1 VRSLVAAGRRRER
14 VRRGV
19 SIGVCGARGDSGGD
33 CRGSE
38 RKGKRRLDAA
48 GDRMRAG
55 TGTPREDTRGE
66 RRGFGRT
73 MPPDEVASTACA
85 SSADHASA
93 STWTRRVA
101 TVARDRV
108 SASQTSSSSSS
119 TTSPP
124 SFRAHA
130 PSERPA
136 STRTTRDWLASS
148 RVVRDAARAVTDPQV
163 SNALAGAGAGAVAA
177 TIVCPLD
184 VLKTRLQVS
193 TTRAGG
199 DAYVSTFQSLR
210 SIVQLEGFIGLYRGL
225 TPTIAALLPNWAVY
239 FTAYEFLKR
248 SSFQKS
254 RRALANGD
262 DTENETE
269 SELAASLR
277 HMTSAAGAGA
287 ATVFVTNPLWVVK
300 TRLQVQ
306 HSRALRGSMPTRAV
320 YKGTLDALRRVA
332 TEEGARGLY
341 SGLAPSLAGIAHVV
355 IQFPV
360 YERLKLQLARGDF
373 SVFGFEDGPDGKT
386 GKQRCVGDLTGVELA
401 CASAV
406 AKMVAS
412 SVTYPHEVIRS
423 HMHVQGLGPFGGVL
437 GLIAKIHAEGG
448 GWRAFYRGVGTNLVR
463 TTPAAAITFTSYELI
478 SRQFQEL
485 GRAVREEEDR

>member
-1 VRSLVAAGRRRER
+1 
-14 VRRGV
+14 
-19 SIGVCGARGDSGGD
+19 
-33 CRGSE
+33 
-38 RKGKRRLDAA
+38 
-48 GDRMRAG
+48 M
-55 TGTPREDTRGE
+55 TPND
-66 RRGFGRT
+66 
-73 MPPDEVASTACA
+73 VASTACA
-85 SSADHASA
+85 SSADASA
-93 STWTRRVA
+93 WTWTRRVA

-108 SASQTSSSSSS
+108 SATPTTSSAASMRAS
-119 TTSPP
+119 TPSRRATAA

-136 STRTTRDWLASS
+136 STRTARDWVRSS
-148 RVVRDAARAVTDPQV
+148 RVARDAARALTDPQV

-193 TTRAGG
+193 TLRAGG

-210 SIVQLEGFIGLYRGL
+210 SIVRLEGAVGLYRGL
-225 TPTIAALLPNWAVY
+225 TPTVAALLPNWAVY
-239 FTAYEFLKR
+239 FTAYEFLKTR
-248 SSFQKS
+248 GAS
-254 RRALANGD
+254 AAP
-262 DTENETE
+262 E
-269 SELAASLR
+269 SEFAASLR

-287 ATVFVTNPLWVVK
+287 ATVLVTNPLWVVK

-320 YKGTLDALRRVA
+320 YAGTLDALRRVA

-360 YERLKLQLARGDF
+360 YERLKLELARGD
-373 SVFGFEDGPDGKT
+373 VFGIRRAEAAT
-386 GKQRCVGDLTGVELA
+386 GDASRDVGDLTGLELA

-423 HMHVQGLGPFGGVL
+423 HMHVQGFGPFGGVL
-437 GLIAKIHAEGG
+437 SLTKKIHAEGG

-485 GRAVREEEDR
+485 GRAVREEEDE

>member
-1 VRSLVAAGRRRER
+1 
-14 VRRGV
+14 
-19 SIGVCGARGDSGGD
+19 
-33 CRGSE
+33 
-38 RKGKRRLDAA
+38 
-48 GDRMRAG
+48 M
-55 TGTPREDTRGE
+55 TPND
-66 RRGFGRT
+66 
-73 MPPDEVASTACA
+73 VASTACA
-85 SSADHASA
+85 SSADASA
-93 STWTRRVA
+93 WTWTRRVA

-108 SASQTSSSSSS
+108 SATPTTSSAASARATPSRRA
-119 TTSPP
+119 TAA

-136 STRTTRDWLASS
+136 STRTARDWVRSS
-148 RVVRDAARAVTDPQV
+148 RVARDAARALTDPQV

-193 TTRAGG
+193 TLRAGG

-210 SIVQLEGFIGLYRGL
+210 SIVRLEGAVGLYRGL
-225 TPTIAALLPNWAVY
+225 TPTVAALLPNWAVY
-239 FTAYEFLKR
+239 FTAYEFLKTR
-248 SSFQKS
+248 GAS
-254 RRALANGD
+254 AAP
-262 DTENETE
+262 E
-269 SELAASLR
+269 SEFAASLR

-287 ATVFVTNPLWVVK
+287 ATVLVTNPLWVVK

-320 YKGTLDALRRVA
+320 YAGTLDALRRVA

-360 YERLKLQLARGDF
+360 YERLKLELARGD
-373 SVFGFEDGPDGKT
+373 VFRIRRAEAAT
-386 GKQRCVGDLTGVELA
+386 GDASRDVGDLTGLELA

-437 GLIAKIHAEGG
+437 GLIRKIHAEGG

-485 GRAVREEEDR
+485 GRAVREEEDE

>member
-1 VRSLVAAGRRRER
+1 
-14 VRRGV
+14 
-19 SIGVCGARGDSGGD
+19 
-33 CRGSE
+33 
-38 RKGKRRLDAA
+38 
-48 GDRMRAG
+48 M
-55 TGTPREDTRGE
+55 TPND
-66 RRGFGRT
+66 
-73 MPPDEVASTACA
+73 VASTACA
-85 SSADHASA
+85 SSADASA
-93 STWTRRVA
+93 WTWTRRVA

-108 SASQTSSSSSS
+108 SATPTTSSAASARATPSRRA
-119 TTSPP
+119 TAA

-136 STRTTRDWLASS
+136 STRTARDWVRSS
-148 RVVRDAARAVTDPQV
+148 RVARDAARALTDPQV

-193 TTRAGG
+193 TLRAGG

-210 SIVQLEGFIGLYRGL
+210 SIVRLEGAVGLYRGL
-225 TPTIAALLPNWAVY
+225 TPTVAALLPNWAVY
-239 FTAYEFLKR
+239 FTAYEFLKTR
-248 SSFQKS
+248 GAS
-254 RRALANGD
+254 AAP
-262 DTENETE
+262 E
-269 SELAASLR
+269 SEFAASLR

-287 ATVFVTNPLWVVK
+287 ATVLVTNPLWVVK

-320 YKGTLDALRRVA
+320 YAGTLDALRRVA

-360 YERLKLQLARGDF
+360 YERLKLELARGD
-373 SVFGFEDGPDGKT
+373 VFGIRRAEAAT
-386 GKQRCVGDLTGVELA
+386 GDASRDVGDLTGLELA

-423 HMHVQGLGPFGGVL
+423 HMHVQGFGPFGGVL
-437 GLIAKIHAEGG
+437 ALTKKIHAEGG

-485 GRAVREEEDR
+485 GRAVREEEDE

>member
-1 VRSLVAAGRRRER
+1 
-14 VRRGV
+14 
-19 SIGVCGARGDSGGD
+19 
-33 CRGSE
+33 
-38 RKGKRRLDAA
+38 
-48 GDRMRAG
+48 M
-55 TGTPREDTRGE
+55 TPND
-66 RRGFGRT
+66 
-73 MPPDEVASTACA
+73 VASTACA
-85 SSADHASA
+85 SSADASA
-93 STWTRRVA
+93 WTWTRRVA

-108 SASQTSSSSSS
+108 SATPTTSSASS
-119 TTSPP
+119 TPSRRAAAA

-136 STRTTRDWLASS
+136 STRTARDWVRSS
-148 RVVRDAARAVTDPQV
+148 RVARDAARALTDPQV

-193 TTRAGG
+193 TLRAGG

-210 SIVQLEGFIGLYRGL
+210 SIVRLEGAVGLYRGL
-225 TPTIAALLPNWAVY
+225 TPTVAALLPNWAVY
-239 FTAYEFLKR
+239 FTAYEFLKTR
-248 SSFQKS
+248 GAS
-254 RRALANGD
+254 AAP
-262 DTENETE
+262 E
-269 SELAASLR
+269 SEFAASLR

-287 ATVFVTNPLWVVK
+287 ATVLVTNPLWVVK

-320 YKGTLDALRRVA
+320 YAGTLDALRRVA

-360 YERLKLQLARGDF
+360 YERLKLELARGD
-373 SVFGFEDGPDGKT
+373 VFRIRRAEAAT
-386 GKQRCVGDLTGVELA
+386 GDASRDVGDLTGLELA

-423 HMHVQGLGPFGGVL
+423 HMHVQGFGPFGGVL
-437 GLIAKIHAEGG
+437 ALTKKIHAEGG

-485 GRAVREEEDR
+485 GRAVREEEDE

>member
-1 VRSLVAAGRRRER
+1 
-14 VRRGV
+14 
-19 SIGVCGARGDSGGD
+19 
-33 CRGSE
+33 
-38 RKGKRRLDAA
+38 
-48 GDRMRAG
+48 M
-55 TGTPREDTRGE
+55 TPND
-66 RRGFGRT
+66 
-73 MPPDEVASTACA
+73 VASTACA
-85 SSADHASA
+85 SSADASA
-93 STWTRRVA
+93 WTWTRRVA

-108 SASQTSSSSSS
+108 SATPTTSSAASARATPSRRA
-119 TTSPP
+119 TAA

-136 STRTTRDWLASS
+136 STRTVRDWVRSS
-148 RVVRDAARAVTDPQV
+148 RVARDAARALTDPQV

-193 TTRAGG
+193 TLRAGG
-199 DAYVSTFQSLR
+199 DAYVSTVQSLR
-210 SIVQLEGFIGLYRGL
+210 SIVRLEGAVGLYRGL
-225 TPTIAALLPNWAVY
+225 TPTVAALLPNWAVY
-239 FTAYEFLKR
+239 FTAYEFLKTR
-248 SSFQKS
+248 GAS
-254 RRALANGD
+254 AAP
-262 DTENETE
+262 E
-269 SELAASLR
+269 SEFAASLR

-287 ATVFVTNPLWVVK
+287 ATVLVTNPLWVVK

-306 HSRALRGSMPTRAV
+306 HSRALRGSMPTRVV
-320 YKGTLDALRRVA
+320 YAGTLDALRRVA

-360 YERLKLQLARGDF
+360 YERLKLELARGD
-373 SVFGFEDGPDGKT
+373 VFGIRRAEAAT
-386 GKQRCVGDLTGVELA
+386 GDASRDVGDLTGLELA

-423 HMHVQGLGPFGGVL
+423 HMHVQGFGPFGGVL
-437 GLIAKIHAEGG
+437 ALTKKIHAEGG

-485 GRAVREEEDR
+485 GRAVREEEDE

>member
-1 VRSLVAAGRRRER
+1 
-14 VRRGV
+14 
-19 SIGVCGARGDSGGD
+19 
-33 CRGSE
+33 
-38 RKGKRRLDAA
+38 
-48 GDRMRAG
+48 M
-55 TGTPREDTRGE
+55 TPND
-66 RRGFGRT
+66 
-73 MPPDEVASTACA
+73 VASTACA
-85 SSADHASA
+85 SSADASA
-93 STWTRRVA
+93 WTWTRRVA

-108 SASQTSSSSSS
+108 SATPTTSSAAS
-119 TTSPP
+119 TAASTPSRRATAA

-136 STRTTRDWLASS
+136 STRTARDWVRSS
-148 RVVRDAARAVTDPQV
+148 RVARDAARALTDPQV

-193 TTRAGG
+193 TLRAGG
-199 DAYVSTFQSLR
+199 DAYVSTVQSLR
-210 SIVQLEGFIGLYRGL
+210 SIVRLEGAVGLYRGL
-225 TPTIAALLPNWAVY
+225 TPTVAALLPNWAVY
-239 FTAYEFLKR
+239 FTAYEFLKTR
-248 SSFQKS
+248 GAS
-254 RRALANGD
+254 AAP
-262 DTENETE
+262 E
-269 SELAASLR
+269 SEFAASLR

-287 ATVFVTNPLWVVK
+287 ATVLVTNPLWVVK

-320 YKGTLDALRRVA
+320 YAGTLDALRRVA

-341 SGLAPSLAGIAHVV
+341 SGLVPSLAGIAHVG

-360 YERLKLQLARGDF
+360 YERLKLELARGD
-373 SVFGFEDGPDGKT
+373 VFGIRRAEAAT
-386 GKQRCVGDLTGVELA
+386 GDASRDVGDLTGLELA

-423 HMHVQGLGPFGGVL
+423 HMHVQGFGPFGGVL
-437 GLIAKIHAEGG
+437 ALTKKIHAEGG

-485 GRAVREEEDR
+485 GRAVREEEDE

>member
-1 VRSLVAAGRRRER
+1 
-14 VRRGV
+14 
-19 SIGVCGARGDSGGD
+19 
-33 CRGSE
+33 
-38 RKGKRRLDAA
+38 
-48 GDRMRAG
+48 
-55 TGTPREDTRGE
+55 
-66 RRGFGRT
+66 
-73 MPPDEVASTACA
+73 
-85 SSADHASA
+85 
-93 STWTRRVA
+93 
-101 TVARDRV
+101 
-108 SASQTSSSSSS
+108 
-119 TTSPP
+119 
-124 SFRAHA
+124 
-130 PSERPA
+130 
-136 STRTTRDWLASS
+136 
-148 RVVRDAARAVTDPQV
+148 VRDAARAVTDPQV

-485 GRAVREEEDR
+485 GRAVREEEDE

>member
-1 VRSLVAAGRRRER
+1 MG
-14 VRRGV
+14 
-19 SIGVCGARGDSGGD
+19 
-33 CRGSE
+33 
-38 RKGKRRLDAA
+38 
-48 GDRMRAG
+48 AG
-55 TGTPREDTRGE
+55 TGIPREDTRGE
-66 RRGFGRT
+66 RRAVGRT
-73 MPPDEVASTACA
+73 MTPNDVASTACA
-85 SSADHASA
+85 SSADASA
-93 STWTRRVA
+93 WTWTRRVA

-108 SASQTSSSSSS
+108 SATPTTSSAAS
-119 TTSPP
+119 TAASTPSRRATAA

-136 STRTTRDWLASS
+136 STRTARDWVRSS
-148 RVVRDAARAVTDPQV
+148 RVARDAARALTDPQV

-193 TTRAGG
+193 TLRAGG
-199 DAYVSTFQSLR
+199 DAYVSTVQSLR
-210 SIVQLEGFIGLYRGL
+210 SIVRLEGAVGLYRGL
-225 TPTIAALLPNWAVY
+225 TPTVAALLPNWAVY
-239 FTAYEFLKR
+239 FTAYEFLKTR
-248 SSFQKS
+248 GPS
-254 RRALANGD
+254 AAP
-262 DTENETE
+262 E
-269 SELAASLR
+269 SEFAASLR

-287 ATVFVTNPLWVVK
+287 ATVLVTNPLWVVK

-306 HSRALRGSMPTRAV
+306 HSRALRGSMPTRVV
-320 YKGTLDALRRVA
+320 YAGTLDALRRVA

-360 YERLKLQLARGDF
+360 YERLKLELARGD
-373 SVFGFEDGPDGKT
+373 VFGIRRAEAAT
-386 GKQRCVGDLTGVELA
+386 GDASRDVGDLTGLELA

-423 HMHVQGLGPFGGVL
+423 HMHVQGFGPFGGVL
-437 GLIAKIHAEGG
+437 SLTKKIHAEGG

-485 GRAVREEEDR
+485 GRAVREEEDE

>member
-1 VRSLVAAGRRRER
+1 
-14 VRRGV
+14 
-19 SIGVCGARGDSGGD
+19 
-33 CRGSE
+33 
-38 RKGKRRLDAA
+38 
-48 GDRMRAG
+48 MRAS
-55 TGTPREDTRGE
+55 TPS
-66 RRGFGRT
+66 RR
-73 MPPDEVASTACA
+73 ATAA
-85 SSADHASA
+85 
-93 STWTRRVA
+93 
-101 TVARDRV
+101 
-108 SASQTSSSSSS
+108 
-119 TTSPP
+119 

-130 PSERPA
+130 PAERPA
-136 STRTTRDWLASS
+136 STRTARDWARSS
-148 RVVRDAARAVTDPQV
+148 RVARDAARALPDPQV

-193 TTRAGG
+193 TLRAGG

-210 SIVQLEGFIGLYRGL
+210 SIVRLEGAVGLYRGL
-225 TPTIAALLPNWAVY
+225 TPTVAALLPNWAVY
-239 FTAYEFLKR
+239 FTAYEFLKTR
-248 SSFQKS
+248 GPS
-254 RRALANGD
+254 AAP
-262 DTENETE
+262 E
-269 SELAASLR
+269 SEFAASLR

-287 ATVFVTNPLWVVK
+287 ATVLVTNPLWVVK

-320 YKGTLDALRRVA
+320 YAGTLDALRRVA

-360 YERLKLQLARGDF
+360 YERLKLELAQGKD
-373 SVFGFEDGPDGKT
+373 VFGIRRAGTASGDASRGI
-386 GKQRCVGDLTGVELA
+386 GDLTGLELA

-437 GLIAKIHAEGG
+437 GLIEKIYAEGG
-448 GWRAFYRGVGTNLVR
+448 GLRAFYRGVGTNLIR

-485 GRAVREEEDR
+485 GRAVREEEDE

>member
-1 VRSLVAAGRRRER
+1 
-14 VRRGV
+14 
-19 SIGVCGARGDSGGD
+19 
-33 CRGSE
+33 
-38 RKGKRRLDAA
+38 
-48 GDRMRAG
+48 
-55 TGTPREDTRGE
+55 
-66 RRGFGRT
+66 
-73 MPPDEVASTACA
+73 MPPNDVASTACA
-85 SSADHASA
+85 SSADASA
-93 STWTRRVA
+93 WTWTRRVA

-108 SASQTSSSSSS
+108 SATPTTSSAAS
-119 TTSPP
+119 TAASTPSRRATAA

-136 STRTTRDWLASS
+136 STRTARDWVRSS
-148 RVVRDAARAVTDPQV
+148 RVARDAARALTDPQV

-193 TTRAGG
+193 TLRAGG

-210 SIVQLEGFIGLYRGL
+210 SIVRLEGAVGLYRGL
-225 TPTIAALLPNWAVY
+225 TPTVAALLPNWAVY
-239 FTAYEFLKR
+239 FTAYEFLKTR
-248 SSFQKS
+248 GAS
-254 RRALANGD
+254 AAP
-262 DTENETE
+262 E
-269 SELAASLR
+269 SEFAASLR

-287 ATVFVTNPLWVVK
+287 ATVLVTNPLWVVK

-306 HSRALRGSMPTRAV
+306 HSRALRGSMPTRVV
-320 YKGTLDALRRVA
+320 YAGTLDALRRVA

-360 YERLKLQLARGDF
+360 YERLKLELARGD
-373 SVFGFEDGPDGKT
+373 VFGIRRAEAAT
-386 GKQRCVGDLTGVELA
+386 GDASRDVGDLTGLELA

-423 HMHVQGLGPFGGVL
+423 HMHVQGFGPFGGVL
-437 GLIAKIHAEGG
+437 SLTKKIHAEGG

-485 GRAVREEEDR
+485 GRAVREEEDE

>member
-1 VRSLVAAGRRRER
+1 MG
-14 VRRGV
+14 
-19 SIGVCGARGDSGGD
+19 
-33 CRGSE
+33 
-38 RKGKRRLDAA
+38 
-48 GDRMRAG
+48 AG
-55 TGTPREDTRGE
+55 TGTPREDARYE

-73 MPPDEVASTACA
+73 IQPDDVPSTARV
-85 SSADHASA
+85 SSADASA
-93 STWTRRVA
+93 WTWTRRVA
-101 TVARDRV
+101 TIARDRV
-108 SASQTSSSSSS
+108 LASPTSPTSSASSTSSS
-119 TTSPP
+119 TRVRCATAA

-136 STRTTRDWLASS
+136 SAQQSATSFRDWVRSS
-148 RVVRDAARAVTDPQV
+148 RAARDAARALTDPRV

-177 TIVCPLD
+177 TVVCPLD

-193 TTRAGG
+193 TARAGG
-199 DAYVSTFQSLR
+199 DAYVSTLQSLR
-210 SIVQLEGFIGLYRGL
+210 SIVRLEGAVGLYRGL

-239 FTAYEFLKR
+239 FTAYEFLKT
-248 SSFQKS
+248 
-254 RRALANGD
+254 RAGGSESEAAAA
-262 DTENETE
+262 TE
-269 SELAASLR
+269 SEFAASLR

-287 ATVFVTNPLWVVK
+287 ATVLVTNPLWVVK

-320 YKGTLDALRRVA
+320 YAGTLDALRRVGA
-332 TEEGARGLY
+332 EEGVRGLY

-360 YERLKLQLARGDF
+360 YERLKLELARGD
-373 SVFGFEDGPDGKT
+373 VFGLGAGTGGDGDGDGDGDGPSGSASARTEKPGKPDGAR
-386 GKQRCVGDLTGVELA
+386 GVGDLTGLELA

-423 HMHVQGLGPFGGVL
+423 HMHVHGFGPFGGVL
-437 GLIAKIHAEGG
+437 GLIGKIYAEGG

-485 GRAVREEEDR
+485 GRAVREEEDD